1 MPATTTPNPA
11 GTSAHRLVISFKKL
25 LAVILAL
32 TGIALILWLDNWF
45 MNHVDMPDLNQ
56 HMSYG
61 LLLLV
66 GFLTSFHCVGMCGP
80 LIVGYTASEA
90 SAGVFHRWTHLQYAA
105 GKTLAYSLIGALL
118 GAFGSV
124 IAFTPQTQGLVGV
137 AAGVFLLLFGLH
149 MLNAFSA
156 LSHFQLKPPAFV
168 MRLLGQQYR
177 QHHSPVVIGMLN
189 GLMIICGPLQAMYVM
204 AAGSG
209 DWAEGGRIMLFF
221 GLGTLPMLMGFG
233 FLTSLASANVTPRLL
248 KASGV
253 IVIILGAIMLNR
265 GMALA
270 GSGWDFNTLIAR
282 ASTALAPSAA
292 TTPSCESEQT
302 IRMEIQ
308 SGQFFPNQFVIKKG
322 IPVKWIIEGKELNA
336 CNKSLVVPDYDLKF
350 DVHTGLQTIEFTP
363 RETGVV
369 AWSCWM
375 GMMPGSFIVVEDA
388 GTGPPSKPSFSR
400 RVQDYLESKIGDFK
414 ALERN
419 TIEAFRRWRETIG
432 SG

>member
-1 MPATTTPNPA
+1 
-11 GTSAHRLVISFKKL
+11 
-25 LAVILAL
+25 
-32 TGIALILWLDNWF
+32 
-45 MNHVDMPDLNQ
+45 MNHVDMPDLSQN
-56 HMSYG
+56 MSYG

-66 GFLTSFHCVGMCGP
+66 GFLTGFHCVGMCGP
-80 LIVGYTASEA
+80 LIVGYTAGEA
-90 SAGVFHRWTHLQYAA
+90 TAGIFHRWTHLQYAI
-105 GKTLAYSLIGALL
+105 GKTFSYSLIGALL

-156 LSHFQLKPPAFV
+156 LSHFQLKPPPFA
-168 MRLLGQQYR
+168 MRLLGRQYR
-177 QHHSPVVIGMLN
+177 KHRSPLVIGMLN

-233 FLTSLASANVTPRLL
+233 FLTSQVSANVTPKLL

-253 IVIILGAIMLNR
+253 IVIVLGAIMLNR

-270 GSGWDFNTLIAR
+270 GSGWDFNTLVAR
-282 ASTALAPSAA
+282 ASTAFSPSGA
-292 TTPSCESEQT
+292 TTPSCELEQT
-302 IRMEIQ
+302 IRMEIR
-308 SGQFFPNQFVIKKG
+308 SGQFFPNQFVIRKG
-322 IPVKWIIEGKELNA
+322 VPVKWIIDGKELNA
-336 CNKSLVVPDYDLKF
+336 CNKSLVVPDYGLKF

-363 RETGVV
+363 KDTGVI

-375 GMMPGSFIVVEDA
+375 GMMPGSFIVVEDTQ
-388 GTGPPSKPSFSR
+388 TGQPSEPTLSR
-400 RVQDYLESKIGDFK
+400 RIQDYLERMMKGIG
-414 ALERN
+414 ALERDAV
-419 TIEAFRRWRETIG
+419 EAFRRWRQTAEPA
-432 SG
+432 